1 VIEYPHGPACS
12 ITGGYVVRDPA
23 LPELAGTYVYGD
35 YCTGELSGAVLPGG
49 APRALGLNV
58 PGLSGF
64 GEDACARVYATSLNG
79 PVYRFA
85 TSGACVGA
93 PTPLALDKRAP
104 AFTLLRAAKR
114 QHALRTGFVSVRA
127 RCDEQ
132 CTLRA
137 TGRILISRTRARSA
151 ASALR
156 TRTARTTV
164 VANTRTTL
172 RLRLSRA
179 ARRSVKRALARPH
192 RRVFVRITVRATD
205 AAKNAR
211 TRHLRVQIVR

>member
-12 ITGGYVVRDPA
+12 ISGGYVVRDPA

-35 YCTGELSGAVLPGG
+35 YCTGDLSGAVLPGG
-49 APRALGLNV
+49 APHSLGLNV

-85 TSGACVGA
+85 TTGACTAASAGSD
-93 PTPLALDKRAP
+93 TRAP

-114 QHALRTGFVSVRA
+114 QHALRTGYVSVRA

-137 TGRILISRTRARSA
+137 TGRVLISRTRARSA
-151 ASALR
+151 AASALK

-179 ARRSVKRALARPH
+179 TRRAVKRSLSRPH

-205 AAKNAR
+205 TARNAR
-211 TRHLRVQIVR
+211 TRHVRVQIVR